1 MTSEASSQMTAC
13 CFLHALCSPVLFVP
27 GVRPPPQDCAVPSS
41 TWSHVGSV
49 QTGAFTQQ
57 ARTPGLSGNCSLP
70 SSSQLRSGLAL
81 AVLMNQ
87 GKK

>member
-13 CFLHALCSPVLFVP
+13 CFPQFSLRQGSPL
-27 GVRPPPQDCAVPSS
+27 PPPQDCAVPSS
-41 TWSHVGSV
+41 MWFHVGSV

-70 SSSQLRSGLAL
+70 SSSQLRSGLTL
-81 AVLMNQ
+81 AILMNQ